1 MKLDFKKVVDALKS
15 EAPSFLEVAKVG
27 FVCPECGNGSGES
40 GTGITLNPKGKG
52 YKCFKCGLVADT
64 FDLWKLANKNILDM
78 EELLEGAVDYFKLD
92 AGSLSFIPG
101 EHKTSPKP
109 AQKQPTAEA
118 KAEPKDYSKF
128 FSFASQELHKT
139 DYLEAR
145 GIREKGVIEAF
156 GLGYKEG
163 FTGYAGKVWKG
174 AVIIPTSKTSYVAR
188 NTDLQAPKDQ
198 RYKKLGASRL
208 FFRSSYQ
215 GQTIKAFYEAVKMQR
230 RPIFIVEGEFD
241 ALSIYEGGGLAIAL
255 GSTSNK
261 DIFLKEVDFLRSSNM
276 VAPLIL
282 SLDNDE
288 EGKRTSIYLAEK
300 LKEMAVPFHI
310 LNPWGSEKDANG
322 LLMKDRE
329 TFIKNI
335 KDWVLLPKLSPKDL
349 SPASEEEKAFY
360 LRGSNQ
366 NFLEALI
373 SSTEEMVEP
382 IPTGFKIFDEL
393 LEGGLYPGLYT
404 LGAPPA
410 SGKTAFCLQLAD
422 QLAQAGN
429 DVLYF
434 SLEMSREEL
443 IVRSLSRLTFLRGRE
458 KKLRGVA
465 KTERQITNKK
475 FREKFTTEENVHL
488 SECVASYANFS
499 RNIYVVEGMGDFG
512 TDKVRETIEKHIRCT
527 GKKPIVFIDY
537 FQILQPIDTKASE
550 KVNADKNIVELKRI
564 SREFRLPVFNIS
576 SFSRANYSKGEDT
589 DMSAFKESGGI
600 EYTND
605 MALAL
610 YRPKKEGS
618 LDPEKNVVLS
628 VLKNRHGTDEA
639 RISFNYVRAYHY
651 LEEEERL
658 PDYGF

>member
-52 YKCFKCGLVADT
+52 YKCFKCGLTADT
-64 FDLWKLANKNILDM
+64 FDLWKLANKNISDM

-118 KAEPKDYSKF
+118 KAEPRDYSKF
-128 FSFASQELHKT
+128 FSYATQELHKT

-145 GIREKGVIEAF
+145 GIRNESYIKAF
-156 GLGYKEG
+156 SLGYKES
-163 FTGYAGKVWKG
+163 FTGYAGKVWNG
-174 AVIIPTSKTSYVAR
+174 ALIIPTSKNSYVAR

-208 FFRSSYQ
+208 FYLGSYQ
-215 GQTIKAFYEAVKMQR
+215 GKTIKDFYEAIQGDKPPV
-230 RPIFIVEGEFD
+230 FVVEGELD
-241 ALSIYEGGGLAIAL
+241 ALSVYEAGGYAVAL

-261 DIFLKEVDFLRSSNM
+261 DIFLKEVGFLNGKNQ
-276 VAPLIL
+276 ALIL

-300 LKEMAVPFHI
+300 LKEMGISFLI
-310 LNPWGSEKDANG
+310 LNPWGSDKDANAF
-322 LLMKDRE
+322 LMKNRE
-329 TFIKNI
+329 ALVKNVSS
-335 KDWVLLPKLSPKDL
+335 WANLPRLSPKDL
-349 SPASEEEKAFY
+349 SPASEEEKASY

-443 IVRSLSRLTFLRGRE
+443 MVRSISRLTFLRGKE
-458 KKLRGVA
+458 KHLRGVA
-465 KTERQITNKK
+465 KTERQITNRK
-475 FREKFTTEENVHL
+475 FREAFTTEENVHL

-499 RNIYVVEGMGDFG
+499 KNIYVVEGMGDFG
-512 TDKVRETIEKHIRCT
+512 TEKVRETIEKHIRCT